1 MNRLEPTSSK
11 IVVLPVF
18 TPQTGL
24 RARPPF
30 CTRLSLGLRERS
42 FAAHFLR
49 VSLDIAGE
57 KMKFM
62 NALGLGVTAGLLAV
76 ACSSS
81 NSPSSSSTAVATGA
95 STGTTMTG
103 SSAGAASGTTAT
115 AGTSSGSATM
125 PEASTTEEASAD
137 TDSAADAGT
146 SATMLVAACNTD
158 GSAYNTNTTG
168 TAFEA
173 QDFCTLFI
181 SICSQL
187 VAVTAL
193 SVQAT
198 CEMTYAGW
206 TPAQQECRTYDL
218 CIAAGGTAD
227 ESPNCWNAQ
236 GYAAPVA
243 NGASALAGG
252 PCP

>member
-1 MNRLEPTSSK
+1 VCPHIFSG
-11 IVVLPVF
+11 F
-18 TPQTGL
+18 
-24 RARPPF
+24 
-30 CTRLSLGLRERS
+30 
-42 FAAHFLR
+42 
-49 VSLDIAGE
+49 SLDIAGE

-62 NALGLGVTAGLLAV
+62 NVLGLGVTAGLLAA
-76 ACSSS
+76 ACGSS
-81 NSPSSSSTAVATGA
+81 NTPASSGTATTGATSGSTVATGA
-95 STGTTMTG
+95 STGTTTTG

-137 TDSAADAGT
+137 TDSSSAADAAT
-146 SATMLVAACNTD
+146 SASALVAVCNANGVYHT
-158 GSAYNTNTTG
+158 SPTG

-181 SICSQL
+181 SICSQY

-206 TPAQQECRTYDL
+206 TTAQQECRTDHL
-218 CIAAGGTAD
+218 CNAAGSTAD
-227 ESPNCWNAQ
+227 ETMHCWHAQ
-236 GYAAPVA
+236 GYAAPVS

>member
-1 MNRLEPTSSK
+1 
-11 IVVLPVF
+11 
-18 TPQTGL
+18 
-24 RARPPF
+24 
-30 CTRLSLGLRERS
+30 
-42 FAAHFLR
+42 
-49 VSLDIAGE
+49 
-57 KMKFM
+57 MKFM
-62 NALGLGVTAGLLAV
+62 NALGLGVAAGLLAA

-81 NSPSSSSTAVATGA
+81 NTPASSGTATTGATSGSTGA

-103 SSAGAASGTTAT
+103 SSSGAASGMTAT

-137 TDSAADAGT
+137 TDSAADAAT
-146 SATMLVAACNTD
+146 SATALIAACDTD
-158 GSAYNTNTTG
+158 GSVYHTSTTG
-168 TAFEA
+168 TPFEA

-181 SICSQL
+181 SICSQY

-206 TPAQQECRTYDL
+206 TPAQQECRTDHL
-218 CIAAGGTAD
+218 CNAAGGTTAD
-227 ESPNCWNAQ
+227 EMTADEATHCWHAQ

-243 NGASALAGG
+243 NGASALPGG